1 MASKERP
8 ANDRAPNNRLR
19 ESESD
24 PRSAGER
31 PANGLKADQPLPKA
45 AANEARGVDP
55 YNTSG
60 SFDRKKHWERVGK
73 R

>member
-1 MASKERP
+1 MANGDKTMDGREPKFNFGTRE
-8 ANDRAPNNRLR
+8 LR
-19 ESESD
+19 EAQKANSLALEQ
-24 PRSAGER
+24 
-31 PANGLKADQPLPKA
+31 PARKQKDSG
-45 AANEARGVDP
+45 GGFDP

>member
-1 MASKERP
+1 MVKDDKS
-8 ANDRAPNNRLR
+8 
-19 ESESD
+19 
-24 PRSAGER
+24 
-31 PANGLKADQPLPKA
+31 
-45 AANEARGVDP
+45 ANEGESSFSFGVTEMRERERADSLALEQPPRKRKDDGGGFDP